1 MSKKNIDKSLDGIYN
16 MMSYTYHGNWSY
28 RWEGT
33 PWMSDILKSKK
44 KESILAHEMSCI
56 GLWFSLRRICPSLDA
71 LVNSTRMYEIFWG
84 HDLGEIFIGDIPQ
97 FSQLKGAGIDKASLE
112 RKEILRISKKA
123 PKKVTALLLKNFDS
137 YEAKN
142 KESTDLEVLICRLID
157 NMQGNHFGMV
167 FGNSFDTHSE
177 VIDKVVN
184 RSFVKNA
191 KNLLVY
197 LKKNRKTKAY
207 KEASYIIS
215 HHIKAIKK
223 SGVKIKADKEL
234 DLI

>member
-1 MSKKNIDKSLDGIYN
+1 MKKDLNKQLDGIYN
-16 MMSYTYHGNWSY
+16 MMSHTYHGNWSY
-28 RWEGT
+28 RWKGT
-33 PWMSDILKSKK
+33 PWMSKILKNKK
-44 KESILAHEMSCI
+44 KESILAHEMCCI
-56 GLWFSLRRICPSLDA
+56 GLWFGLRRICPNLDA
-71 LVNSTRMYEIFWG
+71 LVDSTRMYEIFWG

-97 FSQLKGAGIDKASLE
+97 FSQLRGRGIDKSKLE
-112 RKEILRISKKA
+112 KEEILRMSKKA
-123 PKKVTALLLKNFDS
+123 PKEVTTPLLSNFDS

-142 KESTDLEVLICRLID
+142 VESKDLEVLICRLID

-167 FGNSFDTHSE
+167 FGNSFDTHSD

-191 KNLLVY
+191 TNLLSY
-197 LKKNRKTKAY
+197 LKKNRQTAAY

-223 SGVKIKADKEL
+223 SGVKLKLSLEL
-234 DLI
+234 DLA